1 MKQYEKEVVQY
12 QLNQEKA
19 VLKRLERQYT
29 QALQDITH
37 KINTL
42 SSTIEMLQN
51 AGNSDE
57 FALSQARAKA
67 YQRDYQE
74 ALKGQISG
82 VLDKL
87 HADEFESIQDYLNA
101 CYADGFIG
109 AMYQMHAQDVPII
122 VPIDQGAEV
131 QAIQLE
137 TKLKNPLYEALAGGM
152 DGMKKAIQS
161 ELTRGIAMGLGWD
174 ETARNLSNTTK
185 APLAHAKTI
194 ARTEGHR
201 IQEKAAYDAFQKA
214 KNRGADVLKQW
225 DSTLDGKTR
234 DSHRRVDGELRED
247 GKKFSNGLMYPGDPD
262 GEAEEVVN
270 CRCTMLP
277 RARWALDEDE
287 LKTLQERAKYFGLEN
302 NKKKLQDFEEFKKN
316 YLKAVEFYRR
326 KTAED
331 GHQIIDKPTY
341 QKLTNNFVK
350 NGGIIIRG
358 KEAERHLKDRAYAA
372 YLPGFNSAY
381 IRDDATISDVLEEM
395 YHAEQDKK
403 NKFGS
408 VLTDEVRIKRE
419 IDAQN
424 YLLSLTERYKIP
436 SEEVE
441 LTRKNLAYYEK
452 ELKRL
457 LEGGKQNDE

>member
-1 MKQYEKEVVQY
+1 MCLKQYEKEVVQY
-12 QLNQEKA
+12 QLDQEKA

-57 FALSQARAKA
+57 FALSQARSKA

-87 HADEFESIQDYLNA
+87 HADEFETVQDYLNA
-101 CYADGFIG
+101 CYEDGFTG

-174 ETARNLSNTTK
+174 EIARNLSNTTK

-214 KNRGADVLKQW
+214 KSRGADVLKQW

-247 GKKFSNGLMYPGDPD
+247 GKKFSNGLLYPGDPD

-287 LKTLQERAKYFGLEN
+287 LKTLQERAKYFGLD
-302 NKKKLQDFEEFKKN
+302 KKEQFADFKKN
-316 YLKAVEFYRR
+316 YLKA
-326 KTAED
+326 AESLENT
-331 GHQIIDKPTY
+331 GKS
-341 QKLTNNFVK
+341 
-350 NGGIIIRG
+350 GIIEAKYKAMLEARIVVRNSDLPNGLPIESTPNSITDKTDEEGQVLQRRVYGDNG
-358 KEAERHLKDRAYAA
+358 KAIADFDTNDHGLHKQHPTGAHKNV
-372 YLPGFNSAY
+372 FNY
-381 IRDDATISDVLEEM
+381 N
-395 YHAEQDKK
+395 KK
-403 NKFGS
+403 NPHGRP
-408 VLTDEVRIKRE
+408 LP
-419 IDAQN
+419 
-424 YLLSLTERYKIP
+424 LTEQ
-436 SEEVE
+436 E
-441 LTRKNLAYYEK
+441 LINNADIIQKGKNY
-452 ELKRL
+452 R
-457 LEGGKQNDE
+457 DE

>member
-1 MKQYEKEVVQY
+1 MERYEKEVIQY
-12 QLNQEKA
+12 QLDQEKA

-57 FALSQARAKA
+57 FALSQARSKA

-87 HADEFESIQDYLNA
+87 HADEFETVQDYLNA
-101 CYADGFIG
+101 CYEDGFIG

-174 ETARNLSNTTK
+174 EIARNLSNTTK

-214 KNRGADVLKQW
+214 KSRGADVLKQW

-247 GKKFSNGLMYPGDPD
+247 EKKFSNGLLYPGDPD

-287 LKTLQERAKYFGLEN
+287 LKTLQERAKYFGLD
-302 NKKKLQDFEEFKKN
+302 KKEQFADFKKN
-316 YLKAVEFYRR
+316 YLKA
-326 KTAED
+326 AE
-331 GHQIIDKPTY
+331 
-341 QKLTNNFVK
+341 
-350 NGGIIIRG
+350 
-358 KEAERHLKDRAYAA
+358 
-372 YLPGFNSAY
+372 
-381 IRDDATISDVLEEM
+381 TI
-395 YHAEQDKK
+395 H
-403 NKFGS
+403 
-408 VLTDEVRIKRE
+408 
-419 IDAQN
+419 
-424 YLLSLTERYKIP
+424 
-436 SEEVE
+436 
-441 LTRKNLAYYEK
+441 
-452 ELKRL
+452 
-457 LEGGKQNDE
+457 

>member
-19 VLKRLERQYT
+19 VLKRLERQYE

-42 SSTIEMLQN
+42 SNTIEMLQN

-87 HADEFESIQDYLNA
+87 HADEFETVQDYLNA
-101 CYADGFIG
+101 CYEDGFTG

-137 TKLKNPLYEALAGGM
+137 TKLKNPLYEALAGGV

-174 ETARNLSNTTK
+174 EIARNLSNTTK

-214 KNRGADVLKQW
+214 KSRGADVLKQW

-287 LKTLQERAKYFGLEN
+287 LKTLQERAKFFGLEN
-302 NKKKLQDFEEFKKN
+302 DKKKLQDFEEFKKN
-316 YLKAVEFYRR
+316 YLKAAESVENSGKSGIIEEKIKAFKQDLADGKIRTTISPQKQARHVWGSKEFEAYAEKLA
-326 KTAED
+326 KTNDRPAYLAE
-331 GHQIIDKPTY
+331 G
-341 QKLTNNFVK
+341 LTNKELHELVK
-350 NGGIIIRG
+350 NKLGMGIIEMKKDGSFQEFFSVEQIVGYCYNKAQG
-358 KEAERHLKDRAYAA
+358 KYVPTKRVQVKYSPRDGNIHIIPVKER
-372 YLPGFNSAY
+372 
-381 IRDDATISDVLEEM
+381 V
-395 YHAEQDKK
+395 
-403 NKFGS
+403 
-408 VLTDEVRIKRE
+408 
-419 IDAQN
+419 
-424 YLLSLTERYKIP
+424 
-436 SEEVE
+436 
-441 LTRKNLAYYEK
+441 
-452 ELKRL
+452 
-457 LEGGKQNDE
+457 

>member
-1 MKQYEKEVVQY
+1 MKQYEKEVIQY
-12 QLNQEKA
+12 QLNQEKT
-19 VLKRLERQYT
+19 VLKRLERQYE

-57 FALSQARAKA
+57 FALSQARSKA

-87 HADEFESIQDYLNA
+87 HADEFETVQDYLNA
-101 CYADGFIG
+101 CYEDGFIG

-152 DGMKKAIQS
+152 DGMKNAIQS

-174 ETARNLSNTTK
+174 EIARNLSNTTK

-214 KNRGADVLKQW
+214 KSRGADVVKQW
-225 DSTLDGKTR
+225 DATLDRKTR
-234 DSHRRVDGELRED
+234 DSHRHVDGEIREE
-247 GKKFSNGLMYPGDPD
+247 KEKFSNGLLYPGDPD
-262 GEAEEVVN
+262 GEAAEVVN

-277 RARWALDEDE
+277 RARWGLDEEE
-287 LKTLQERAKYFGLEN
+287 LKVLKERAAYWKMLETEQREKYENFKSKYKKAAETIENTGESGIIEEKIKAFKQALADGKIRTTISPQKQARHVWGSKEFEAYAEKLAKTNDRPAYLVEGLTSKELHELVK
-302 NKKKLQDFEEFKKN
+302 NKLGTGIIEMKK
-316 YLKAVEFYRR
+316 
-326 KTAED
+326 D
-331 GHQIIDKPTY
+331 GSFQAFFSMEQIIGYCYNKAQGKYGPTKRV
-341 QKLTNNFVK
+341 QVK
-350 NGGIIIRG
+350 YSPRDGNIHIIPVKERG
-358 KEAERHLKDRAYAA
+358 
-372 YLPGFNSAY
+372 
-381 IRDDATISDVLEEM
+381 
-395 YHAEQDKK
+395 
-403 NKFGS
+403 
-408 VLTDEVRIKRE
+408 
-419 IDAQN
+419 
-424 YLLSLTERYKIP
+424 
-436 SEEVE
+436 
-441 LTRKNLAYYEK
+441 
-452 ELKRL
+452 
-457 LEGGKQNDE
+457 